1 MGPTY
6 YSFPSLLIAQNGRD
20 TQKLT
25 NSFPQEEGDM
35 PLNSC
40 WGCADLFSN
49 SLF

>member
-25 NSFPQEEGDM
+25 NFFPQEEGGH
-35 PLNSC
+35 PIKFLLGLC
-40 WGCADLFSN
+40 
-49 SLF
+49 